1 MENEQDV
8 IVDSSTTDAGADSS
22 TVELVETPTPKVVQ
36 EAEKT
41 VPYDRFREVNEEKKQ
56 LQALVQQLATRQ
68 EKGETLKEIE
78 ADPYDGMS
86 ADELKFYRS
95 LDQRTQNL
103 IQKEAGRIA
112 APLQNQV
119 QKLATQMTRIM
130 EQEFRTKNTDVEPNS
145 QEEQKIAGLINNG
158 LSLDEATW
166 AIMGPKR
173 VKAAESVKH
182 QVVQT
187 KTQQKQQANL
197 ETSGIPNGSPLPR
210 TEKLGFREFLDA
222 QMKKEGL

>member
-95 LDQRTQNL
+95 LDQRTQ
-103 IQKEAGRIA
+103 
-112 APLQNQV
+112 
-119 QKLATQMTRIM
+119 T
-130 EQEFRTKNTDVEPNS
+130 
-145 QEEQKIAGLINNG
+145 
-158 LSLDEATW
+158 
-166 AIMGPKR
+166 
-173 VKAAESVKH
+173 
-182 QVVQT
+182 
-187 KTQQKQQANL
+187 
-197 ETSGIPNGSPLPR
+197 
-210 TEKLGFREFLDA
+210 
-222 QMKKEGL
+222 